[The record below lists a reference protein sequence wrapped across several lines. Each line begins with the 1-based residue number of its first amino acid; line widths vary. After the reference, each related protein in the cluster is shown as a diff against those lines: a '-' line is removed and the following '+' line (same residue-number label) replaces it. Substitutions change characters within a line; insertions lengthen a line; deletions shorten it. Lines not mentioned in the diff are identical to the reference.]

1 MESIHENSYV
11 YLKGTPA
18 EGYKFKGIDVVS
30 STGSV
35 DVKKNGE
42 QENEFYFLMPD
53 RDVTVYSKFVPT
65 KTVTLATSENGTVEL
80 KNDSVNVDSGDRVL
94 LDVRPNVGYALSNLW
109 CKADGTFRVCDIDEQ
124 GYYYFEMPEHDVELH
139 AEFV

>member
-1 MESIHENSYV
+1 
-11 YLKGTPA
+11 
-18 EGYKFKGIDVVS
+18 
-30 STGSV
+30 
-35 DVKKNGE
+35 
-42 QENEFYFLMPD
+42 MPD
-53 RDVTVYSKFVPT
+53 SDVIVYSNFVPT
-65 KTVTLATSENGTVEL
+65 KTVTLTTSENGTVEL